1 MRTSRT
7 TALIAVLAFAAAA
20 IGALVLLDRGNGTDT
35 RKAAP
40 KQSAARPRRA
50 TSGSSTTPGPSR
62 SARTPGSITP
72 DGDTQ
77 HRGDRVPLPGRRC
90 TEPQDGTW
98 VVRVTQDGAEGPFA
112 DGWRLLYRAD
122 DSGTMQLW
130 KVATGKERAIE
141 AEVASIVL
149 GSVPYET
156 SYKAPPKDLT
166 LEGAALRARTTL
178 PPTALP
184 AGGPKDPSTKPPTDA
199 PNIPSGDAPPS
210 PRG

>member
-7 TALIAVLAFAAAA
+7 TTLIAVLAFAAAA

-40 KQSAARPRRA
+40 KQSGHTA
-50 TSGSSTTPGPSR
+50 TSDIWKLDDTWTVKVR
-62 SARTPGSITP
+62 QDAGSITP
-72 DGDTQ
+72 DGD
-77 HRGDRVPLPGRRC
+77 RSIAVIAYRFRVVDAPS
-90 TEPQDGTW
+90 TQDGTW
-98 VVRVTQDGAEGPFA
+98 VVRITQDGAEGPFA